1 MYNKIIYI
9 TSGIVI
15 GVIAATLYNYIL
27 NFYDID
33 SGATAN
39 WGLLIVA
46 IFALLFAYQQILE
59 NRKLK
64 KVEVDHARKLQRL
77 EVTQAYLS
85 DIRRMVVEGTL
96 NSAIKKVKQ
105 TVSEKKVTYDEDI
118 QFIIYFFEELGIMYR
133 ENMVDR
139 KLVRDM
145 SAILISR
152 VYDEFNTFLEAFK
165 KASRDDNPVKNWE
178 YLVKQIKNN
187 E

>member
-33 SGATAN
+33 SGATAT

-46 IFALLFAYQQILE
+46 IIALIFAYQQIVE
-59 NRKLK
+59 NRKLN

-77 EVTQAYLS
+77 EVTQAYLR
-85 DIRRMVVEGTL
+85 DIRKMVAEGTL

-105 TVSEKKVTYDEDI
+105 MVSEKEVTYDKDI
-118 QFIIYFFEELGIMYR
+118 QLIIYFFEELGIMYR

-145 SAILISR
+145 SPYLIPR
-152 VYDEFNTFLEAFK
+152 VYDEFNTLLEALK
-165 KASRDDNPVKNWE
+165 KNTHYDNPFKNWE
-178 YLVKQIKNN
+178 YLVKQFKNN